1 MAGCT
6 EISLSA
12 CGVHVH
18 FCGIVL
24 LQQSTPADAEA
35 VVYFSVAV
43 LLCSTEILL
52 SDCDVHFCGS
62 VIVFDGNSA
71 VGL

>member
-1 MAGCT
+1 MY
-6 EISLSA
+6 I
-12 CGVHVH
+12 
-18 FCGIVL
+18 
-24 LQQSTPADAEA
+24 
-35 VVYFSVAV
+35 SVAV